1 MPPALLSLAGA
12 DRAQAEAQLLIEA
25 STGKVLHAEN
35 ATYPWYPA
43 SVTKLMTA
51 YTTLRA
57 IKEGR
62 ISLNTLLTVSRN
74 AAAQQPTKMGFK
86 IGTTVTVDNAL
97 KMLMVKS
104 ANDMAVAI
112 AEGVGGS
119 IAGFADLM
127 NANARR
133 LGMSQSNFVN
143 PNGLPAEN
151 HVTSARDLAILA
163 RALIREFPEYDSYWH
178 ISSIRYGNR
187 VMRNY
192 NSLIDRYPG
201 ADGMK
206 TGFICASG
214 YNVVASAT
222 RNGRRL
228 IAVVLGAWS
237 GAVRAQKAA
246 QLLERGFNSGGL
258 SWLTPSLGTVDAL
271 APIDAQPPNLR
282 EEMCGGHRRKPPS
295 EENEEEP
302 EEAAAAASGEFDN
315 GQQAFMLS
323 SLKPA
328 NGKFV
333 LGPPVETTPPVVVF
347 TGPADHPDAVAQTAS
362 AAPKKKKKA
371 AAKTESAEKPAKA
384 EDRPN
389 RARPPSRQS
398 RRKAS
403 QTESHLGRGNE
414 RARPSAER
422 RQPPTPIP
430 LTVLTGFLG
439 AGKTTL
445 LNRLLKDPAL
455 AETAVIINEFG
466 EVSLDHLLVE
476 YIGDNMVLLQ
486 SGCLCCTMRG
496 DLVDALETLLRD
508 LDNRRCK
515 FRRVLLE
522 TTGLADPAPVLHT
535 AMSHPYLLLRYR
547 LDGVVTVVDAV
558 NGEATLDAHA
568 EAVKQ
573 AAVADRIV
581 LTKTDLADSG
591 IHGRIVARLRALNPA
606 APILDAAK
614 GEATADRLL
623 GSGLYDPD
631 KKIPDVKKWLAAE
644 AYAGDHHHHHHDVN
658 RHDEHIGSF
667 VSPPTKRSL
676 RARWK
681 CSSSC
686 CARPTE
692 PSSCASRAS

>member
-1 MPPALLSLAGA
+1 MIAFPSHRSRIVILGLTAGLLSLAGA

-62 ISLNTLLTVSRN
+62 ISFNTLLPVSRN
-74 AAAQQPTKMGFK
+74 AAAQQPTKMGFAA
-86 IGTTVTVDNAL
+86 GTNVTVDNAL

-119 IAGFADLM
+119 IGGFADLM

-151 HVTSARDLAILA
+151 HITSARDLAILA

-246 QLLERGFNSGGL
+246 QLLERGFNSAGL

-295 EENEEEP
+295 EENEEEQ
-302 EEAAAAASGEFDN
+302 EESTTSASGESDG

-347 TGPADHPDAVAQTAS
+347 TGPADHPDTVAQTAS

-371 AAKTESAEKPAKA
+371 VAKTEGKTEGKTESAEKPAK
-384 EDRPN
+384 
-389 RARPPSRQS
+389 
-398 RRKAS
+398 
-403 QTESHLGRGNE
+403 
-414 RARPSAER
+414 
-422 RQPPTPIP
+422 
-430 LTVLTGFLG
+430 TGDTG
-439 AGKTTL
+439 KAGKATA
-445 LNRLLKDPAL
+445 KPA
-455 AETAVIINEFG
+455 
-466 EVSLDHLLVE
+466 
-476 YIGDNMVLLQ
+476 
-486 SGCLCCTMRG
+486 
-496 DLVDALETLLRD
+496 
-508 LDNRRCK
+508 
-515 FRRVLLE
+515 
-522 TTGLADPAPVLHT
+522 
-535 AMSHPYLLLRYR
+535 
-547 LDGVVTVVDAV
+547 
-558 NGEATLDAHA
+558 
-568 EAVKQ
+568 KQ
-573 AAVADRIV
+573 AKPKV
-581 LTKTDLADSG
+581 TS
-591 IHGRIVARLRALNPA
+591 
-606 APILDAAK
+606 
-614 GEATADRLL
+614 
-623 GSGLYDPD
+623 
-631 KKIPDVKKWLAAE
+631 
-644 AYAGDHHHHHHDVN
+644 VN
-658 RHDEHIGSF
+658 Q
-667 VSPPTKRSL
+667 
-676 RARWK
+676 
-681 CSSSC
+681 
-686 CARPTE
+686 
-692 PSSCASRAS
+692 

>member
-1 MPPALLSLAGA
+1 MLLLAGTG
-12 DRAQAEAQLLIEA
+12 RASAEAQLLIEA

-43 SVTKLMTA
+43 SVTKLMTT

-62 ISLNTLLTVSRN
+62 ISLNTLLTISRN

-86 IGTTVTVDNAL
+86 VGTTVTVDNAL
-97 KMLMVKS
+97 KMLLVKS
-104 ANDMAVAI
+104 ANDIAVAI

-119 IAGFADLM
+119 IEGFADMM

-187 VMRNY
+187 VMHNY
-192 NSLIDRYPG
+192 NPLIDRYPG

-214 YNVVASAT
+214 YNLVASAT

-246 QLLERGFNSGGL
+246 QLLERGFNNGGL

-302 EEAAAAASGEFDN
+302 EEGTIAANSEGEN
-315 GQQAFMLS
+315 GQAFMLS

-333 LGPPVETTPPVVVF
+333 LGPPVETTPPVIVF
-347 TGPADHPDAVAQTAS
+347 TGPADHPDPIAQTAS
-362 AAPKKKKKA
+362 PAPKKKKKA
-371 AAKTESAEKPAKA
+371 VAKAEGTEKPEKAAKPKTSDTAKTVKPAKPA
-384 EDRPN
+384 
-389 RARPPSRQS
+389 
-398 RRKAS
+398 K
-403 QTESHLGRGNE
+403 
-414 RARPSAER
+414 SAK
-422 RQPPTPIP
+422 PK
-430 LTVLTGFLG
+430 VS
-439 AGKTTL
+439 
-445 LNRLLKDPAL
+445 
-455 AETAVIINEFG
+455 TAT
-466 EVSLDHLLVE
+466 
-476 YIGDNMVLLQ
+476 Q
-486 SGCLCCTMRG
+486 
-496 DLVDALETLLRD
+496 
-508 LDNRRCK
+508 
-515 FRRVLLE
+515 
-522 TTGLADPAPVLHT
+522 
-535 AMSHPYLLLRYR
+535 
-547 LDGVVTVVDAV
+547 
-558 NGEATLDAHA
+558 
-568 EAVKQ
+568 
-573 AAVADRIV
+573 
-581 LTKTDLADSG
+581 
-591 IHGRIVARLRALNPA
+591 
-606 APILDAAK
+606 
-614 GEATADRLL
+614 
-623 GSGLYDPD
+623 
-631 KKIPDVKKWLAAE
+631 
-644 AYAGDHHHHHHDVN
+644 
-658 RHDEHIGSF
+658 
-667 VSPPTKRSL
+667 
-676 RARWK
+676 
-681 CSSSC
+681 
-686 CARPTE
+686 
-692 PSSCASRAS
+692 